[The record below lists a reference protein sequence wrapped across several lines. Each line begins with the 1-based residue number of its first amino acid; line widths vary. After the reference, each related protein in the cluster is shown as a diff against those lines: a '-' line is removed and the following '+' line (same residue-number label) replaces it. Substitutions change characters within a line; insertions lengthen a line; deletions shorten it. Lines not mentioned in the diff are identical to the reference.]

1 MIKTTVNNNTT
12 TTNIRKTTCKCCGRT
27 LEKNQ
32 GIKVYSRNVYG
43 FLCSD
48 CSTRMNGSY
57 STENSTRINNETK
70 TNNCTISIE
79 LEISTRARYHTTEKE
94 LQWLTNEAN
103 FLKTPDGS
111 VWYEFK
117 SPIYNNLLGLSK
129 ILSNF
134 EKLNKLNQWNNATDY
149 GTHLNIGN
157 SELTVNNLKIVKRF
171 YHSLFVPFCEYLQNN
186 PEKTTALHGRNF
198 THYASTINYN
208 SRLDNNFGG
217 NYMQD
222 DHCYF
227 INMQHST
234 HIEFR
239 LCKLV
244 TAKQYMLLARMYQ
257 DIIQKVICD
266 YFLARYDETA
276 TAETKKALAKK
287 ASQKMIKIFNK
298 YYNKLTNQ

>member
-1 MIKTTVNNNTT
+1 MIKTNVNNNTT
-12 TTNIRKTTCKCCGRT
+12 TTNERKTTCKCCGRT

-32 GIKVYSRNVYG
+32 GVKVYSRNVYC

-48 CSTRMNGSY
+48 CSTRMTGAY
-57 STENSTRINNETK
+57 TTENNTIINNETK

-79 LEISTRARYHTTEKE
+79 LEISNNARYHTTAQQ
-94 LQWLTNEAN
+94 LQWLTNDAK
-103 FLKTPDGS
+103 FLKTPDCT
-111 VWYEFK
+111 VWMEMK

-129 ILSNF
+129 VLSNF
-134 EKLNKLNQWNNATDY
+134 EKLNNLQDWNSSTDY

-157 SELTVNNLKIVKRF
+157 SALTPEKLRIIERF
-171 YHSLFVPFCEYLQNN
+171 YHSLFIGYCEYLQAN

-198 THYASTINYN
+198 SEWAQPINSNSSTQ
-208 SRLDNNFGG
+208 RHENFV
-217 NYMQD
+217 
-222 DHCYF
+222 
-227 INMQHST
+227 NMQHST

-244 TAKQYMLLARMYQ
+244 TARQYMLLARMYQ

-266 YFLARYDETA
+266 YFLNKYDESM

-287 ASQKMIKIFNK
+287 ASQKMIKIFDK
-298 YYNKLTNQ
+298 YYNKLINE